1 MNANS
6 ILHSDVLDILFE
18 NRNKQYGAYTLRK
31 EYNKRLMTA
40 IGGMFSLVVI
50 LVVCL
55 SFKTKD
61 KTEFGKTVIISNGP
75 TIIIPPAKPRAP
87 EPHVLPKPLKLAG
100 GPKLDIASIKNNTI
114 QIVPDDKVMKTE
126 VPTNDDMVN
135 KVISNETNEGKPGND
150 NMAQSPGG
158 GGDGK
163 GNGPDNVTAPPAED
177 NTIYKSAEYMPEYP
191 GGTSAM
197 IRFLKKNLREITNE
211 EEHTVKVLVRFIVD
225 KTGAV
230 TGFEIVGSGGEEY
243 DKEVL
248 RVMKK
253 MPHWKPGSQNGNTVN
268 VYMTLPVVF
277 QTESE

>member
-40 IGGMFSLVVI
+40 IGGMFSLVAI
-50 LVVCL
+50 VVACL
-55 SFKTKD
+55 SFKSKE
-61 KTEFGKTVIISNGP
+61 KAGPIEIGTVITLEAAAP
-75 TIIIPPAKPRAP
+75 TPPPKKKEIIQPIIKPHVDAGAPKPPAA
-87 EPHVLPKPLKLAG
+87 
-100 GPKLDIASIKNNTI
+100 TI
-114 QIVPDDKVMKTE
+114 QNTTIAITKEETT
-126 VPTNDDMVN
+126 VPTNAEMEN
-135 KVISNETNEGKPGND
+135 KVISDKTTDGTPTDGTV
-150 NMAQSPGG
+150 QSQ
-158 GGDGK
+158 GDGTGK
-163 GNGPDNVTAPPAED
+163 SGPGTAEVTTPPAQEENSILD
-177 NTIYKSAEYMPEYP
+177 KAEYMPEYP

-197 IRFLKKNLREITNE
+197 IRFLRKNLREITNE
-211 EEHTVKVLVRFIVD
+211 EERTVKVQVRFIVD
-225 KTGAV
+225 KTGVV
-230 TGFEIVGSGGEEY
+230 TGFEIVKSGGDEY

-253 MPHWKPGSQNGNTVN
+253 MPNWKPGSQNGRNVN

>member
-31 EYNKRLMTA
+31 EYNKRLITA
-40 IGGMFSLVVI
+40 IGGMFSLVAIV
-50 LVVCL
+50 VVCL
-55 SFKTKD
+55 SFKSKEKAAPVDIGTVITLDAVEPPPPPKKD
-61 KTEFGKTVIISNGP
+61 KIVQPII
-75 TIIIPPAKPRAP
+75 KPHLDAGAP
-87 EPHVLPKPLKLAG
+87 KQKVA
-100 GPKLDIASIKNNTI
+100 TI
-114 QIVPDDKVMKTE
+114 QNTAPVITEAETTVPPVEAMDNKAIGTE
-126 VPTNDDMVN
+126 T
-135 KVISNETNEGKPGND
+135 TEGKASDGTVQSQGNG
-150 NMAQSPGG
+150 NGN
-158 GGDGK
+158 
-163 GNGPDNVTAPPAED
+163 GNGPDNVTTPPVVED
-177 NTIYKSAEYMPEYP
+177 NSIHTFAENMPEYP

-211 EEHTVKVLVRFIVD
+211 EERTVKVIVRFIVD

-253 MPHWKPGSQNGNTVN
+253 MPHWKPGSQNGNLVN
-268 VYMTLPVVF
+268 VYMSLPVVF

>member
-40 IGGMFSLVVI
+40 IGGMFSLVAIV
-50 LVVCL
+50 VVCL
-55 SFKTKD
+55 SFK
-61 KTEFGKTVIISNGP
+61 GKEKPVIFDAQGPVITLASNP
-75 TIIIPPAKPRAP
+75 TPPPPHKK
-87 EPHVLPKPLKLAG
+87 EPVVPIVK
-100 GPKLDIASIKNNTI
+100 PKLDAGAPKQDLATIRNTVPVITDDETSVPPVDAMENKAIGTETKDGKASDGT
-114 QIVPDDKVMKTE
+114 VPSQGNGSGT
-126 VPTNDDMVN
+126 
-135 KVISNETNEGKPGND
+135 GPGND
-150 NMAQSPGG
+150 N
-158 GGDGK
+158 
-163 GNGPDNVTAPPAED
+163 VTTPPVVED
-177 NTIYKSAEYMPEYP
+177 NSIHQFAENMPEFP

-197 IRFLKKNLREITNE
+197 IRFLKKNLHEITNE
-211 EEHTVKVLVRFIVD
+211 EERTVKVLVRFIVD

-230 TGFEIVGSGGEEY
+230 TGFEIVNSGGEEY

-253 MPHWKPGSQNGNTVN
+253 MPHWKPGSQNGNLVN
-268 VYMTLPVVF
+268 VYMSLPVVF

>member
-40 IGGMFSLVVI
+40 IGGMFSLVAI
-50 LVVCL
+50 VVGCL
-55 SFKTKD
+55 SFKAKEKPAVFIAEGPVVTLAADPTPPPQKKD
-61 KTEFGKTVIISNGP
+61 PVI
-75 TIIIPPAKPRAP
+75 
-87 EPHVLPKPLKLAG
+87 
-100 GPKLDIASIKNNTI
+100 PKLKPKMDAGALKQNIATI
-114 QIVPDDKVMKTE
+114 QNTAPVITESETTVPPVEAMENKAIGTE
-126 VPTNDDMVN
+126 T
-135 KVISNETNEGKPGND
+135 KEGN
-150 NMAQSPGG
+150 AS
-158 GGDGK
+158 DGTVQPQ
-163 GNGPDNVTAPPAED
+163 GNGSGTGPGTGSDNATTPPAED
-177 NTIYKSAEYMPEYP
+177 NTIYKSVEMMPEFP

-211 EEHTVKVLVRFIVD
+211 EERTIKVLVRFIVD
-225 KTGAV
+225 KTGVV

-248 RVMKK
+248 RVVKK
-253 MPHWKPGSQNGNTVN
+253 MPHWKPGSQNGNPVN

-277 QTESE
+277 QTEQE

>member
-40 IGGMFSLVVI
+40 IGGMFSLVAI
-50 LVVCL
+50 VVGCL
-55 SFKTKD
+55 SFKAKEKPAAFIAEGPVVTLATDPTPPPQKKD
-61 KTEFGKTVIISNGP
+61 PV
-75 TIIIPPAKPRAP
+75 
-87 EPHVLPKPLKLAG
+87 V
-100 GPKLDIASIKNNTI
+100 PKLKPKMDAGAPKQDIATIRNT
-114 QIVPDDKVMKTE
+114 VPVITDNETT
-126 VPTNDDMVN
+126 VPTNDDMEN
-135 KVISNETNEGKPGND
+135 KAIGTETKEGKASDGTVPSQGNGTGTGNGND
-150 NMAQSPGG
+150 N
-158 GGDGK
+158 
-163 GNGPDNVTAPPAED
+163 VTTPPVVED
-177 NTIYKSAEYMPEYP
+177 NSIHQFAENMPEYP

-211 EEHTVKVLVRFIVD
+211 EERTVKVVVRFIVD

-230 TGFEIVGSGGEEY
+230 TGFEILGSGGEEY

-253 MPHWKPGSQNGNTVN
+253 MPHWKPGSQNGNLVN
-268 VYMTLPVVF
+268 VYMSLPVVF

>member
-31 EYNKRLMTA
+31 DYNKRLMTA
-40 IGGMFSLVVI
+40 IGGMFSLVAIV
-50 LVVCL
+50 VVCL
-55 SFKTKD
+55 SFKSKEKVGPVDMGVDIVLDGTTPPPPPPKKKD
-61 KTEFGKTVIISNGP
+61 MVPPVI
-75 TIIIPPAKPRAP
+75 KPRLDAGAP
-87 EPHVLPKPLKLAG
+87 KQQVA
-100 GPKLDIASIKNNTI
+100 TI
-114 QIVPDDKVMKTE
+114 QSTPPIITREETTVPPVEAMENKAIGTE
-126 VPTNDDMVN
+126 TKAGIESDGTVPSQGNGSGV
-135 KVISNETNEGKPGND
+135 GPGND
-150 NMAQSPGG
+150 N
-158 GGDGK
+158 
-163 GNGPDNVTAPPAED
+163 VTTPPVED

-191 GGTSAM
+191 GGSSAM

-211 EEHTVKVLVRFIVD
+211 EERTVKVLVRFIVD

-230 TGFEIVGSGGEEY
+230 TGFEIIGSGGEEY

-253 MPHWKPGSQNGNTVN
+253 MPNWKPGSQNGNLVN

-277 QTESE
+277 QTESD

>member
-40 IGGMFSLVVI
+40 IGGMFSLVAI
-50 LVVCL
+50 VVGCL
-55 SFKTKD
+55 SFKAKEKPTVFIAEGPVVTLAADPTPPPQKKD
-61 KTEFGKTVIISNGP
+61 P
-75 TIIIPPAKPRAP
+75 M
-87 EPHVLPKPLKLAG
+87 
-100 GPKLDIASIKNNTI
+100 PKLKPKMDAGALKQNIATI
-114 QIVPDDKVMKTE
+114 QNTAPIIAETETTVPPVEAMENKAIGTE
-126 VPTNDDMVN
+126 TKEGNPSDGTVPPQGNGTG
-135 KVISNETNEGKPGND
+135 TGTGND
-150 NMAQSPGG
+150 N
-158 GGDGK
+158 
-163 GNGPDNVTAPPAED
+163 VTTPPVAED
-177 NTIYKSAEYMPEYP
+177 NSIHQFVENMPEFP

-211 EEHTVKVLVRFIVD
+211 EERSIKVLVRFIVD
-225 KTGAV
+225 KTGSV

-248 RVMKK
+248 RVVKK
-253 MPHWKPGSQNGNTVN
+253 MPHWKPGSQNGNPVN

-277 QTESE
+277 QTEQE

>member
-40 IGGMFSLVVI
+40 IGGMFSLVAIV
-50 LVVCL
+50 VVCL
-55 SFKTKD
+55 SFKVKEKNKPVIEPGPDVVLKDVFMQPPPQKNKPVIPIVQPKVDAGALKQHIATIQNTVPIITKD
-61 KTEFGKTVIISNGP
+61 ETTV
-75 TIIIPPAKPRAP
+75 PPVEAM
-87 EPHVLPKPLKLAG
+87 E
-100 GPKLDIASIKNNTI
+100 
-114 QIVPDDKVMKTE
+114 
-126 VPTNDDMVN
+126 N
-135 KVISNETNEGKPGND
+135 KVIDTKTQDGKASD
-150 NMAQSPGG
+150 NTVQTQ
-158 GGDGK
+158 GDG
-163 GNGPDNVTAPPAED
+163 NGKSGPGTAEVATPPAQED
-177 NTIYKSAEYMPEYP
+177 NSIVDRAEFMPEFP

-197 IRFLKKNLREITNE
+197 IRFLKKNLREITNDE
-211 EEHTVKVLVRFIVD
+211 ERTVKVQVRFIVD
-225 KTGAV
+225 KTGVV
-230 TGFEIVGSGGEEY
+230 TGFEIVNSGGEEY

-253 MPHWKPGSQNGNTVN
+253 MPHWKPGSQNGRNVN